1 MVGPATNE
9 TYIWVPRPVASEERW
24 KAARWEGVREG
35 RRGISAELA
44 PTARVAWV
52 RSDKPITF
60 PTSAFTAAM
69 AVSLEDFHFELNEY
83 WYRKMLSSSRT
94 LLQDLLRLVCVV
106 LSVGTHA
113 LTFVAKLALFLE
125 TSLIV
130 LVK

>member
-69 AVSLEDFHFELNEY
+69 AVSFVLE
-83 WYRKMLSSSRT
+83 

-130 LVK
+130 LRQHCVFVAKRRRSK

>member
-1 MVGPATNE
+1 MVGPATKE

-52 RSDKPITF
+52 RSDRPITF